1 MPLKTGTFKFRKIYG
16 LRYYADL
23 KFTDNKL
30 MKSFQF
36 AVNINFSGFSPTRWL
51 SGKEYYF
58 HDVYAYEDQIQFPPA
73 SGNLL
78 DNYWSVP
85 RFSGT
90 FLLLQRVHVSSWL
103 PDFQRFQNVQYPKEY
118 RRAAPESFF

>member
-30 MKSFQF
+30 MKSLQF

-58 HDVYAYEDQIQFPPA
+58 PDVYAYEDQFQIPPA
-73 SGNLL
+73 SGNLRDMYCTHL
-78 DNYWSVP
+78 PETDNYWSVP

-90 FLLLQRVHVSSWL
+90 FLLLQRVHVSS
-103 PDFQRFQNVQYPKEY
+103 
-118 RRAAPESFF
+118 

>member
-58 HDVYAYEDQIQFPPA
+58 PGEYACVD
-73 SGNLL
+73 
-78 DNYWSVP
+78 
-85 RFSGT
+85 
-90 FLLLQRVHVSSWL
+90 
-103 PDFQRFQNVQYPKEY
+103 RFQTLPAFGN
-118 RRAAPESFF
+118 